1 MGAQVIRHLDM
12 LEHRIKK
19 DPLFS
24 LSDEAVTQQLI
35 VIRRHAESDA
45 QIVKELQQQLQA
57 QKQLTETANEMLNVR
72 NEQLA
77 LFKSILDKVASPY
90 ATDEDAPLS

>member
-1 MGAQVIRHLDM
+1 MQVIRHLDV

-19 DPLFS
+19 DPSFS
-24 LSDEAVTQQLI
+24 LSDKVATEQLT
-35 VIRRHAESDA
+35 VIRKKAESDV
-45 QIVKELQQQLQA
+45 QIVKQLQQQLQA
-57 QKQLTETANEMLNVR
+57 QKQLTETVNEMLNVR

-90 ATDEDAPLS
+90 TTDEDAPLS